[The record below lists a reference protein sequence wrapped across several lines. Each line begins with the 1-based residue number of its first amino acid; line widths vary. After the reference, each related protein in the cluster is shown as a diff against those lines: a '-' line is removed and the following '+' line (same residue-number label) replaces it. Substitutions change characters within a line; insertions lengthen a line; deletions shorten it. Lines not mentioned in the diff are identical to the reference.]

1 MAPPLLLGGT
11 TLPTMRNHVYKRLII
26 QLKPHAQSLA
36 PVRER
41 WPLPQAIIP
50 GPGWNFSSSG
60 QGGGLN
66 NRDNAKPW
74 ATTLPLSSTQEPTGR
89 TQEVRL

>member
-1 MAPPLLLGGT
+1 LLLGGT
-11 TLPTMRNHVYKRLII
+11 TLPTTRNHVYKRLII

-36 PVRER
+36 SVRER

-50 GPGWNFSSSG
+50 GPGWSFSSSG

-66 NRDNAKPW
+66 NIVLGTPW
-74 ATTLPLSSTQEPTGR
+74 AKTKNQEQPH
-89 TQEVRL
+89 QH